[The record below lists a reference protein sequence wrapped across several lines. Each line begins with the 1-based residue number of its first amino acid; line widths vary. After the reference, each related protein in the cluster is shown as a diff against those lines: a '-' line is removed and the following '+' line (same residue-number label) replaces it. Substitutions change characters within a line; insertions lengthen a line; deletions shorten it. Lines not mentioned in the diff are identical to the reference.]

1 MQFNLPS
8 HLCSQTKVVALDS
21 TRQVR
26 PGLTVKQLL
35 RIMKL
40 ATILILFAALQVSAR
55 GYSQGITL
63 KQKNVPLEKVL
74 QDIRKQSGYN
84 VVYTKQMVNDAAP
97 VTIEV
102 NSVSVQKALEEV
114 LKGQPLT
121 FSILDKTIIIQ
132 PRLTTRSPQLDSLPA
147 GELKGRVSNLQGE
160 PLAGANVI
168 IKRTGRGIQTNA
180 AGAFLL
186 NDVQPNDIIT
196 ISYTGYTTMELK
208 PGNRSNHLIV
218 LQVAENKLDELVI
231 QAYGTT
237 TRRSN
242 TGSIGRVTASELQ
255 KQPVPNILQALEGL
269 VPGLAISQT
278 NGLPGANPSVVIRG
292 RNTISGSTYPLYIID
307 GVPYDGRPVNQRQ
320 LDGTTTYTGAQ
331 GVLSPLMN
339 INPADIESVEVLK
352 DADATAIYGSRAAN
366 GVIIMTT
373 KRGKPGKTKL
383 TVNAT
388 QGWGKV
394 RRFVDLLS
402 TEQYLMLRREAY
414 RNDPTIQLTP
424 NFAPDVLVWD
434 STQNTDWQ
442 KELIGGTSKTTDLSA
457 SVSGG
462 DNRNRFLLASN
473 YYNETTVFPGDYGY
487 KRGSVHS
494 TMEHFSLDRKFNASL
509 STFYTTDNNKISA
522 TDFTSI
528 AFNLAPNFPLYD
540 SLGKLYW
547 GGNTANPYGSR
558 NIITENKTNNLVAN
572 IALRYTVLPGL
583 NIKSNFGYNRIE
595 MSFKRQTPSTGSNP
609 AFNTLPSATISNNVS
624 QSFIVEPQAD
634 YTTYI
639 NKGKLTVL
647 AGGTW
652 QQVIN
657 DQPYVI
663 IADYPNDAL
672 LNMLSG
678 ATNIRVSSVSSKSRF
693 ASAFG
698 RINYNWRD
706 KYILNISGRRDGS
719 SNFGDNN
726 KYGNFGAVGAA
737 WVFSEETLMK
747 ERVGLLSF
755 GKLRASYG
763 STGSD
768 AASAY
773 SYLST
778 YTIQGT
784 NYGADAAAVP
794 SRISNQNYQWEVTR
808 KLEAALELG
817 FLKDR
822 ILINAAWF
830 RNRSNNQLVSYT
842 LSAQT
847 GFTGYTANLP
857 ALIQNTGFE
866 FDVSSTNIKTKTFS
880 WSTSAN
886 LTIPRN
892 KLVSF
897 PNFSTSSY
905 STSQYIIGE
914 PLNVQA
920 KFQYTGIDPLTGI
933 PTILDANKDGRISFG
948 FLANGKGDQVAV
960 NTSAKY
966 YGGIKNTVTWKGLQL
981 DVLLQFVKQLGLNE
995 TALSLNMIG
1004 NASNTYAGALSRW
1017 QKPGDITNVPRAG
1030 FGVGNF
1036 STFYTYYTNS
1046 TAMYSD
1052 ASFMRVKNVSLSYS
1066 FPRDLV
1072 KRIKM
1077 EGCAVYVRGQNLYT
1091 FTNYK
1096 GYDPETPGQ
1105 VTPLLRTL
1113 YAGLQLTF

>member
-1 MQFNLPS
+1 MQFKLPN
-8 HLCSQTKVVALDS
+8 HLCLHTKVVALNS

-40 ATILILFAALQVSAR
+40 TTILLLIATLQVSAR

-63 KQKNVPLEKVL
+63 KQKDVPLEKVL

-84 VVYTKQMVNDAAP
+84 VVYTKQMLNNATP
-97 VTIEV
+97 VTIDV
-102 NSVSVQKALEEV
+102 NGVPVQKAVEEV

-132 PRLTTRSPQLDSLPA
+132 PRLTARPPQLDSLPN
-147 GELKGRVSNLQGE
+147 GEIKGRVSNLQGE

-168 IKRTGRGIQTNA
+168 NKRTGRGIQTNT
-180 AGAFLL
+180 AGTFQL
-186 NDVQPNDIIT
+186 NDVQPTDIIV
-196 ISYTGYTTMELK
+196 ISYTGYTTMEVK
-208 PGNRSNHLIV
+208 PGNRTSHIII

-237 TRRSN
+237 TRRSS
-242 TGSIGRVTASELQ
+242 TGSYSKIPASELQ

-269 VPGLAISQT
+269 VPGLAISQS

-292 RNTISGSTYPLYIID
+292 RNTISGNTYPLYIVD

-320 LDGTTTYTGAQ
+320 LDGTTTYAGAQ

-373 KRGKPGKTKL
+373 KRGKPGKTRL

-394 RRFVDLLS
+394 RRFVDLLN

-414 RNDPTIQLTP
+414 RNDPTILLTP

-434 STQNTDWQ
+434 STKNTNWQ

-462 DNRNRFLLASN
+462 DNRNRFLLASD

-509 STFYTTDNNKISA
+509 STFYTTDNNKSPA
-522 TDFTSI
+522 TDFTSV

-540 SLGKLYW
+540 SLGKLYF
-547 GGNTANPYGSR
+547 GGSTTNPYATR
-558 NIITENKTNNLVAN
+558 NVTTENKTTNLVAN
-572 IALRYTVLPGL
+572 ISLRYTVLPGL
-583 NIKSNFGYNRIE
+583 NIKTNFGYNRIE
-595 MSFKRQTPSTGSNP
+595 MSFKRLTPSTSINP
-609 AFNTLPSATISNNVS
+609 AFATLPSALMTNNIS

-652 QQVIN
+652 QQVKN

-678 ATNIRVSSVSSKSRF
+678 ATNIRISSVSSKSRF

-706 KYILNISGRRDGS
+706 KYIVNISGRRDGS
-719 SNFGDNN
+719 SNFGENN
-726 KYGNFGAVGAA
+726 KYGNFGAIGAA
-737 WVFSEETLMK
+737 WVFSEEKIMK
-747 ERVGLLSF
+747 EHVGLLSF

-784 NYGADAAAVP
+784 NYGTDAAAVP

-857 ALIQNTGFE
+857 ALIQNTGYE
-866 FDVSSTNIKTKTFS
+866 FDVNSTNIKTKTFS
-880 WSTSAN
+880 WSTSVN

-897 PNFSTSSY
+897 PNFNTSSY
-905 STSQYIIGE
+905 TSQYVIGE
-914 PLNVQA
+914 PLNVQG
-920 KFQYTGIDPLTGI
+920 KYQFTGVDPLTGI
-933 PTILDANKDGRISFG
+933 PTVLDANKDGRISFG
-948 FLANGKGDQVAV
+948 LLANGKGDQVAV

-966 YGGIKNTVTWKGLQL
+966 YGGIKNTITWKGFQL

-995 TALSLNMIG
+995 MALSLNMIG
-1004 NASNTYAGALSRW
+1004 NANNTYVGALNRW

-1030 FGVGNF
+1030 FGAGNF
-1036 STFYTYYTNS
+1036 GTVYNYYINS

-1066 FPRDLV
+1066 IPRDLI
-1072 KRIKM
+1072 KRLRM
-1077 EGCAVYVRGQNLYT
+1077 ESCAVFVRGQNLYT

-1113 YAGLQLTF
+1113 YTGIQLTF